1 MENLGNMNESYYFED
16 TRILFKVFESRA
28 SIMKKKK
35 SGFNLR
41 RCNSGSTLSRCI
53 KRDLF
58 KNQIGITN

>member
-1 MENLGNMNESYYFED
+1 MENLGNMNESYNFQD

-28 SIMKKKK
+28 SIMKKIN
-35 SGFNLR
+35 GFNLR

-53 KRDLF
+53 QRDLF